1 MAHGQIDKIE
11 LYVGTKES
19 QIHKAL
25 IFTYQF
31 LFFLLTHE
39 NTFSWEHL
47 TTFVFILEL
56 QKGAK

>member
-39 NTFSWEHL
+39 NTFS
-47 TTFVFILEL
+47 
-56 QKGAK
+56 